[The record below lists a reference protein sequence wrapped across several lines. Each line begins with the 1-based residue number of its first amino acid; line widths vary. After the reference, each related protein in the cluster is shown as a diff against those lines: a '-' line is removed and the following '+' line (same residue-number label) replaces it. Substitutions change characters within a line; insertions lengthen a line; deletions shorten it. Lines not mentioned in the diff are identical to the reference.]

1 MDPNCILIICKVE
14 SVDTERMA
22 VANVRAVSGGVGA
35 TPLKFFYIWKF
46 VKVLGKRQLNES
58 FGVCDYSR
66 KFFCMILMFK

>member
-14 SVDTERMA
+14 SVDMEGMA

-35 TPLKFFYIWKF
+35 TPLKFYMWKF
-46 VKVLGKRQLNES
+46 VKVLVKRQLNES

-66 KFFCMILMFK
+66 KFCMILMFK